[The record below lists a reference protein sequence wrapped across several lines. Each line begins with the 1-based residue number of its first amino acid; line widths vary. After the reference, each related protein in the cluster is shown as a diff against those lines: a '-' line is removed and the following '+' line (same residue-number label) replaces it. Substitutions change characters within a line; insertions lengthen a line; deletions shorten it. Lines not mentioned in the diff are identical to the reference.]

1 MPAPKKSFIRR
12 VLELRMFL
20 VVNLLILFFLSLSF
34 GREFLRDYQ
43 IQREINNLRT
53 DAESIEARNF
63 EITDYNAELQTQ
75 AYLEEEARL
84 RLGLGEPGENLVII
98 MDQDGQSVVESE
110 ISSEQLTTQNSQ
122 LITLDASNPE
132 RWYYY
137 FFDHEKFIN
146 IKVYGQ

>member
-1 MPAPKKSFIRR
+1 MRAPKKSFIRR
-12 VLELRMFL
+12 ILELRMFM

-43 IQREINNLRT
+43 IQSEINNLRT

-84 RLGLGEPGENLVII
+84 RLGLGDPGENLVII
-98 MDQDGQSVVESE
+98 IDQEGEQMIDSE
-110 ISSEQLTTQNSQ
+110 ISAEQ
-122 LITLDASNPE
+122 LITNNYQLATLEASNPE

-146 IKVYGQ
+146 LKVYGK